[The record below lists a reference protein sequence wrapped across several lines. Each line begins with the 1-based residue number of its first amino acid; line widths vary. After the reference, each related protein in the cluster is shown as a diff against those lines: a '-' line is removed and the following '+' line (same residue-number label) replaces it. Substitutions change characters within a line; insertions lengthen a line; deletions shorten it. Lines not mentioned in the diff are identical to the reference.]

1 MLARFK
7 RQEGY
12 SPLGVPWNWRNTLIR
27 SWKNSIGTDRDTRLS
42 EIFDALLHAC
52 EGEAK
57 SPKELQ
63 DCVAEGIATLK
74 SALRKVKV

>member
-1 MLARFK
+1 MLK
-7 RQEGY
+7 
-12 SPLGVPWNWRNTLIR
+12 V
-27 SWKNSIGTDRDTRLS
+27 
-42 EIFDALLHAC
+42 
-52 EGEAK
+52 EAK

>member
-1 MLARFK
+1 MEDYVEK
-7 RQEGY
+7 VQEELNRY
-12 SPLGVPWNWRNTLIR
+12 
-27 SWKNSIGTDRDTRLS
+27 KIGETRLS
-42 EIFDALLHAC
+42 EIFDALLRAC

>member
-1 MLARFK
+1 MELEEYVDKVMEELNRYK
-7 RQEGY
+7 
-12 SPLGVPWNWRNTLIR
+12 
-27 SWKNSIGTDRDTRLS
+27 IGDTRLS
-42 EIFDALLHAC
+42 EIFGALLHAC

-57 SPKELQ
+57 TPKELQ